1 MSWEMCGIPVYFQ
14 FRSSCLEQEYCLQR
28 AAAHKGSKSM
38 QKLDSHTDNCQKL
51 NVAFKSSE
59 GLQFMETT
67 PCFGEMH
74 CDAPCKITKSALPS
88 DAAKPPAHLAVFAR
102 LIMVPK

>member
-1 MSWEMCGIPVYFQ
+1 
-14 FRSSCLEQEYCLQR
+14 
-28 AAAHKGSKSM
+28 M